1 MPNNAWAKCIVV
13 KGRYL
18 GHSVIYM
25 KTEYKK
31 KILHLINI
39 FKF

>member
-1 MPNNAWAKCIVV
+1 MLWAKQIVV

-25 KTEYKK
+25 KLNIGRNPMFNK
-31 KILHLINI
+31 HL
-39 FKF
+39 